1 MSGPGRRVLERH
13 VQDAGGL
20 VSDVPVGELALLML
34 VAFTGAIVVK
44 TWGASAEAVTAGT
57 WIGGVLLG
65 LATLAALARA
75 GRS

>member
-1 MSGPGRRVLERH
+1 MSNL
-13 VQDAGGL
+13 
-20 VSDVPVGELALLML
+20 PVGELALLML

-44 TWGASAEAVTAGT
+44 TWDASAEAVTAGT